1 MKKFYLQIYRHTPSV
16 DGEDNWVDAVS
27 LGIHPDMAQLL
38 ADLGIVESRL
48 GYVPANQVR
57 RVQKFLRLRR
67 SLGVNLP
74 GAVIIIDL
82 LERIEKMQ
90 DEIDRLKRR

>member
-1 MKKFYLQIYRHTPSV
+1 MKKFYLQIYRHTPSA
-16 DGEDNWVDAVS
+16 DGEDTWVDVVS

-38 ADLGIVESRL
+38 ADLGIVENRL
-48 GYVPANQVR
+48 GCVPANQVR
-57 RVQKFLRLRR
+57 RLQKIVRLRR

-74 GAVIIIDL
+74 GAVIIQEL

>member
-1 MKKFYLQIYRHTPSV
+1 LKKFYLQIYRHTPSA

-57 RVQKFLRLRR
+57 RVQKILRLRR

-74 GAVIIIDL
+74 GAVIITEL